1 MTASTLEP
9 NRNDLTSPEDDYDFS
24 DFSPI
29 VQGDREADLDEDT
42 SNDLDGE
49 EDYSTLSEESDEDD
63 FVDPR
68 THRTKVGLTANP
80 IAKFAVVSAATFI
93 VVIIAGIITNGISS
107 TKLVEQAKPTVAKSP
122 TTEQDEAFP
131 QAAAA
136 SNEAALKTELAFA
149 QQTEANQTLARQS
162 APSPTPSLTPSPSP
176 QTVRPAQA
184 VSTVPTPAAAPR
196 VISPAAPLPVPA
208 IPVAQN
214 PPPQLSPMEQWQA
227 SAQIGSFGS
236 VTIRPTPI
244 APPRPAAPVAVPP
257 PSTPV
262 AIALPS
268 TAPPTPRSAPGTP
281 ISQLRSTSSIPGLRN
296 QPLVPVLVG
305 TMASGQLQTEVLMT
319 GDASPP
325 AANLNDPTTP
335 KYLIN
340 VDTPLKDSTGNTA
353 IPEGSTLVAVVRGFS
368 AQSGG
373 LQLDVISVIANSKE
387 YTVTPGVLAIRS
399 DDGGMLV
406 ADQIRRGN
414 NFLDRVA
421 LPVFA
426 GLAEAGQVLSE
437 PSGTTTTRGGSTTTT
452 NLGDRDP
459 GAAFVSGAFGNLSD
473 QLSQE
478 AERRNDRQSESETST
493 WRLRA
498 GESVQIFVN
507 SSFEM

>member
-9 NRNDLTSPEDDYDFS
+9 NHKDVILPEDDYDFS
-24 DFSPI
+24 DFSQI
-29 VQGDREADLDEDT
+29 GQVDQEAELDEDT
-42 SNDLDGE
+42 PPDLDVE
-49 EDYSTLSEESDEDD
+49 EDYSTLNEETDEDD

-80 IAKFAVVSAATFI
+80 IAKFAVVGAATFI
-93 VVIIAGIITNGISS
+93 VVIIAGIITNGIST
-107 TKLVEQAKPTVAKSP
+107 TKLVEQTKPTVVKSP
-122 TTEQDEAFP
+122 TNEQDEAFP

-149 QQTEANQTLARQS
+149 QQTEANQALARQP
-162 APSPTPSLTPSPSP
+162 APSPTPSPSP
-176 QTVRPAQA
+176 QIVRPAQV
-184 VSTVPTPAAAPR
+184 VSTTPPPAAPR
-196 VISPAAPLPVPA
+196 IMSPAAPLPVPA
-208 IPVAQN
+208 IPAVQN
-214 PPPQLSPMEQWQA
+214 QPPQLSPMEQWQA
-227 SAQIGSFGS
+227 SAQIGSFGT
-236 VTIRPTPI
+236 VTIRPTPG
-244 APPRPAAPVAVPP
+244 APPRPAAPVVAPT

-262 AIALPS
+262 AIA
-268 TAPPTPRSAPGTP
+268 PPVPRAASGTP

-305 TMASGQLQTEVLMT
+305 TMASGQLETEVLLT

-335 KYLIN
+335 KYLISL
-340 VDTPLKDSTGNTA
+340 DTPLKDSAEDTA
-353 IPEGSTLVAVVRGFS
+353 IPEGATLVAVVRGFS

-373 LQLDVISVIANSKE
+373 LQLEVISVIANNKE
-387 YTVTPGVLAIRS
+387 YSVTPGVIAIRS

-406 ADQIRRGN
+406 ADQMRRGN

-437 PSGTTTTRGGSTTTT
+437 PSGTTTTRGNSTTTT
-452 NLGDRDP
+452 NSDDRDP